1 MGVAIGVDSHKSSLA
16 VGIVDEMSRT
26 VGVREFT
33 NDGAGHDSLID
44 WVDDPGP
51 ERVIGIEGSGS
62 YGAALARRLL
72 QAGDDV
78 REVPA
83 FMSHRERKKNPSR
96 GKSDVNDAIAI
107 AQVVARGEGLSS
119 PQREV
124 IYEDLKL
131 LSDHR
136 DQLVRARTQVIN
148 RAHKDVVVS
157 HPGYEKRV
165 PKLKSKKNLKAALAL
180 LRGDQSVRV
189 DPRPHCRDQ
198 TARRQDHRHREA
210 DRGQGDGDRDHVD
223 STTRDQ
229 IHRRSQDPR

>member
-16 VGIVDEMSRT
+16 VGILDETMRT

-44 WVDDPGP
+44 WVDDHGP

-72 QAGDDV
+72 QAGEDV

-136 DQLVRARTQVIN
+136 DQLGSCSDA
-148 RAHKDVVVS
+148 S
-157 HPGYEKRV
+157 
-165 PKLKSKKNLKAALAL
+165 
-180 LRGDQSVRV
+180 DQ
-189 DPRPHCRDQ
+189 PRP
-198 TARRQDHRHREA
+198 
-210 DRGQGDGDRDHVD
+210 QGLGGFASRL
-223 STTRDQ
+223 
-229 IHRRSQDPR
+229 